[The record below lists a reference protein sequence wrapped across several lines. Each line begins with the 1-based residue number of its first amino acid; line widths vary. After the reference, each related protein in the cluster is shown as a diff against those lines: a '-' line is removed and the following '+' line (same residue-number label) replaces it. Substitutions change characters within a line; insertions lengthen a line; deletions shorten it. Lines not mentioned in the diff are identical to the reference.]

1 MEGLRYET
9 QIQDKKIQGILGRLK
24 KDAKEKLKRKSKDA
38 FFKEVFYETQNE
50 INIVY
55 ENFKFKDVSR
65 KIISGFSI
73 REAKPGPDSFYAESK
88 LIFPNY
94 DIEIPTEKIIKLI
107 KKKSEIFKDCKSF
120 KLTFKGTRRLK
131 FVENTLGNSAFDD
144 SVKLYLVVQVVYEKN
159 GKIGTARESISGE
172 KLDDFEKLDEIF
184 DEIVKRAKRQTEEG
198 KSVSGKMPVVI
209 LSSAG
214 GVFVH
219 ECIGHAVE
227 ADHIAKNLSVFKGKL
242 GEKIGSDIVNIVDD
256 PTYPHQRGTHR
267 VDDEGTPAKRNVIVE
282 NGILKNYIVDL
293 KYSFIL
299 GIPPTSSGKRESYE
313 VPPIPRMTNTIILPG
328 ESPPD
333 QIIREC
339 WKGILIKKL
348 DGGEVDTATGDFV
361 FGIEEGYEIEMGKI
375 GEMIKKGVI
384 MGKADESL
392 KRIVKLGNDLGFSPG
407 TCGKDGQWVP
417 VSDAQ
422 PTALFEELLVGTP
435 E

>member
-1 MEGLRYET
+1 MEGLGYET
-9 QIQDKKIQGILGRLK
+9 HDKKLERILGSLK
-24 KDAKEKLKRKSKDA
+24 KDAKEKIRYKSKES

-65 KIISGFSI
+65 KIIGGFSI
-73 REAKPGPDSFYAESK
+73 REVKRGPDSFYSESK
-88 LIFPNY
+88 IIFPSY
-94 DIEIPTEKIIKLI
+94 DIEIPINRITNLI

-120 KLTFKGTRRLK
+120 KIAFKGTRRLK

-144 SVKLYLVVQVVYEKN
+144 SIKLYVVVQAVYEKN

-172 KLDDFEKLDEIF
+172 KLEDFEKLDEIF

-198 KSVSGKMPVVI
+198 KRVSGKMPVVI

-227 ADHIAKNLSVFKGKL
+227 ADHIAKNLSVFKDKL

-256 PTYPHQRGTHR
+256 PTFPNQRGTHK
-267 VDDEGTPAKRNVIVE
+267 VDDEGTPALRNVIVE

-293 KYSFIL
+293 KFSFIL
-299 GIPPTSSGKRESYE
+299 GLKPTSSGKRESYE

-328 ESPPD
+328 ESSPD
-333 QIIREC
+333 DVIKEC

-361 FGIEEGYEIEMGKI
+361 FGIEEGYEIEMGKV

-392 KRIVKLGNDLGFSPG
+392 KRIVKLANDLGFSPG

-422 PTALFEELLVGTP
+422 PTTLFEELLVGTP